1 MVSVRSGPEP
11 ICVYAI
17 NLGEG
22 ENRLL
27 GCKTTNIPVP
37 ITLSNLRPTAHG
49 VAVRVTC
56 TWPTGTACPGQ
67 LALRARFKV
76 ATPRRHR
83 PPLIHVVE
91 RGLGRRAFK
100 LTGAHAHA
108 FEVRLTAGAR
118 ALLSERG
125 QLRTRLIAAI
135 PGGRRSAVLPLR
147 PAR

>member
-1 MVSVRSGPEP
+1 MVSTRSGPQP

-56 TWPTGTACPGQ
+56 TWPAGTACPGQ
-67 LALRARFKV
+67 LALRTRFRL

-91 RGLGRRAFK
+91 RSLGHRAFT
-100 LTGAHAHA
+100 LTGAHGHA
-108 FEVRLTAGAR
+108 FEVRLTAGAQ

-125 QLRTRLIAAI
+125 QLRTRLIVAI